1 MDLGEGESGLN
12 TEIIHYKRNL
22 NDTHT
27 MLISPPLLYHPLL
40 ILQNKKIII
49 ALFCYLKYK

>member
-1 MDLGEGESGLN
+1 MHGSGGRGDQGY

-22 NDTHT
+22 NDTHP

-49 ALFCYLKYK
+49 ALFCYL